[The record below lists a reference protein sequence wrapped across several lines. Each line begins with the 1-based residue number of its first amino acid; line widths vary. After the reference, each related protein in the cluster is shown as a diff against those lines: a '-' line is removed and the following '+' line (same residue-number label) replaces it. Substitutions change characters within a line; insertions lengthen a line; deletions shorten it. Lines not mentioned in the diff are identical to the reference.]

1 MESKE
6 PSEEKM
12 IEAVKK
18 YYGLKID
25 GGSSAKGDVYA
36 YEATTADG
44 YSVNV
49 VSNNSGCVSV
59 GDDIYYTDNDVQLP
73 VAKAIMEKVRKTNG
87 GCTLCADVN
96 FLEDIYFNDVLFD
109 EFSDYTNGIAHKI
122 YNKIINDNEDF
133 NFDDAETLWL
143 KEEYS
148 R

>member
-18 YYGLKID
+18 YYSLKID
-25 GGSSAKGDVYA
+25 GGSSAKGDIYA

-44 YSVNV
+44 YSVYV
-49 VSNNSGCVSV
+49 VLDNSGCVSV
-59 GDDIYYTDNDVQLP
+59 GDDVYYYDQGL
-73 VAKAIMEKVRKTNG
+73 AEGIMEKVRKTNG
-87 GCTLCADVN
+87 GCILCADEF
-96 FLEDIYFNDVLFD
+96 FLDDICFDDVLFD
-109 EFSDYTNGIAHKI
+109 EFNDVAHKI
-122 YNKIINDNEDF
+122 YDKIINDDEDF
-133 NFDDAETLWL
+133 NFDEAEILWL